1 MIKQP
6 LTVEHALLGFVR
18 QQPMYGYEIH
28 QRLLAA
34 QELGLVWSLK
44 QSLLYALLARLE
56 NEGYL
61 NTTLAQQG
69 SKPPR
74 KMLALTPAGAEA
86 FATWVSSPVEH
97 GRDFRIEFLAK
108 LYFARLEGTSAAL
121 ALVQQQRSASAAR
134 LSELQAQAT
143 SLIDQQS
150 FDWLVL
156 KFRIGQLEAILQWL
170 ALCVEWVE
178 AGMLYLPS
186 LENRE

>member
-34 QELGLVWSLK
+34 QELGLVWSVK
-44 QSLLYALLARLE
+44 QSLLYALLTRLE
-56 NEGYL
+56 QEGYL
-61 NTTLAQQG
+61 STSVAPQG

-74 KMLALTPAGAEA
+74 KMLALTPAGAAA
-86 FATWVSSPVEH
+86 FAQWVGSPVEH

-108 LYFARLEGTSAAL
+108 LYFARLEG
-121 ALVQQQRSASAAR
+121 ASAAQTLVQRQREATQTR
-134 LSELQAQAT
+134 LGELQQQAA
-143 SLIDQQS
+143 SLNEQQS

-156 KFRIGQLEAILQWL
+156 KFRIGQLEAIIEWL
-170 ALCVEWVE
+170 AICQNWVE
-178 AGMLYLPS
+178 AGMLYLP
-186 LENRE
+186 

>member
-34 QELGLVWSLK
+34 QELGLVWSIK

-56 NEGYL
+56 QEGYVS
-61 NTTLAQQG
+61 TSVAPQG

-74 KMLALTPAGAEA
+74 KMLALTPTGATA
-86 FATWVSSPVEH
+86 FAQWISSPVEH

-108 LYFARLEGTSAAL
+108 LYFARLEG
-121 ALVQQQRSASAAR
+121 ASAAQTLVQRQQEATHAR
-134 LSELQAQAT
+134 LHELQQQAAT
-143 SLIDQQS
+143 LREQQS

-156 KFRIGQLEAILQWL
+156 KFRIGQLEATLQWL
-170 ALCVEWVE
+170 AICQEWVE
-178 AGMLYLPS
+178 TGMLYLP
-186 LENRE
+186 